1 MYCIV
6 EWDCGHY
13 YASTVALAV
22 LFSIAV
28 VIIIVLLVLLCR
40 KRDKN
45 RSYNVSLLFVYTNS
59 FTLQSSKLG
68 QKCNILQ
75 RYGMTSFLIGW
86 RIDSIYIMSK
96 IAHTGVWD
104 PAAPA
109 SSLTSFSI
117 YCPPFLCG
125 LLTDIGAAYLVIES
139 KFLSRDTLAVS
150 IALSSTPAYIMSSL
164 LA

>member
-45 RSYNVSLLFVYTNS
+45 RSYNVSPLFVCTNKLS

-75 RYGMTSFLIGW
+75 RCGMTSFSYWLAHRQYLYNVKNSAHW
-86 RIDSIYIMSK
+86 RVGS
-96 IAHTGVWD
+96 
-104 PAAPA
+104 
-109 SSLTSFSI
+109 
-117 YCPPFLCG
+117 
-125 LLTDIGAAYLVIES
+125 
-139 KFLSRDTLAVS
+139 
-150 IALSSTPAYIMSSL
+150 SSTSLIAYQL
-164 LA
+164 LNILFTCSMRVAY